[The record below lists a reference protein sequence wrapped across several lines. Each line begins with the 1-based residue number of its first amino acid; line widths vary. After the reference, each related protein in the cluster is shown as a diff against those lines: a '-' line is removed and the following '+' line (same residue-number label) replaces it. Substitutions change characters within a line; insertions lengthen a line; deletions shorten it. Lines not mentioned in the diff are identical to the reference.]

1 MKADNPLLNALTN
14 INEIKIFGDSLYR
27 ESGAT
32 LILTSSAVRSYFIG
46 AIALNQKLVVVS
58 DDAFILY
65 HESFGVKSLYVQYLP
80 NMLSAD
86 LAPKMFNRSIT
97 RHIST
102 LANSF
107 IDERPNVIFTEGG
120 LDLIV
125 PRPML
130 EKKRVG
136 FDVLVND

>member
-80 NMLSAD
+80 NMLSAT
-86 LAPKMFNRSIT
+86 ACR
-97 RHIST
+97 
-102 LANSF
+102 
-107 IDERPNVIFTEGG
+107 
-120 LDLIV
+120 
-125 PRPML
+125 
-130 EKKRVG
+130 
-136 FDVLVND
+136 